1 MGLDLEGFAID
12 FTGVQIPYPPVS
24 INLERVGRIW
34 DVNRIQ
40 PTDFLD
46 ILGHDQAPVPE
57 QKPRKYRGL
66 CYL

>member
-34 DVNRIQ
+34 DVNRIY
-40 PTDFLD
+40 PTDFRD
-46 ILGHDQAPVPE
+46 IFGHD
-57 QKPRKYRGL
+57 
-66 CYL
+66 